1 MTTPHTA
8 QNTAQSTTDTEVVP
22 PGRRFPASDE
32 FPTGPA
38 VGEPLPDFTLS
49 DQRGQAVSL
58 SEAMAGQRAVVFFHR
73 SAAWCPYCRTHLV
86 SFQKHLDEFQ
96 AAGVQVFAISN
107 DPVEVL
113 AAFAEEQGVTY
124 PLLSDPGSEVIRQ
137 YGILNTLIAP
147 EEDRYG
153 IAYPGIYVTDQS
165 GVVVEKMFHRE
176 YAVRESAAGIL
187 RHILGAD
194 FDIHDNPRA
203 EIEGPS
209 VRVSAALAE
218 PQLTFMQRT
227 PLLVSLDL
235 DPGLHLYGQP
245 VPDGFVATE
254 VTVTAPEGVR
264 VGETEAPPTRPFS
277 VEGVRQEFR
286 IFEGAVEF
294 VVPITSELRE
304 EPTVTLEV
312 TVRYQA
318 CDERQC
324 YLPQSRTLS
333 LTVPLGGLNRPRPRT

>member
-1 MTTPHTA
+1 M
-8 QNTAQSTTDTEVVP
+8 SS
-22 PGRRFPASDE
+22 RRA
-32 FPTGPA
+32 
-38 VGEPLPDFTLS
+38 LPDFTLS

-86 SFQKHLDEFQ
+86 SFQKHLDEFE
-96 AAGVQVFAISN
+96 AAGVRVFTISN

-113 AAFAEEQGVTY
+113 AGFAEEQGITY
-124 PLLSDPGSEVIRQ
+124 PLLSDPGSDVIRQ

-147 EEDRYG
+147 DEDRYG
-153 IAYPGIYVTDQS
+153 IAYPGIYVTDES
-165 GVVVEKMFHRE
+165 GVIVEKMFHRE

-187 RHILGAD
+187 HRVLGED

-203 EIEGPS
+203 EVEGPG

-218 PQLTFMQRT
+218 PELTFMQRT
-227 PLLVSLDL
+227 PVLVRLDL
-235 DPGLHLYGQP
+235 DPGLHVYGRP
-245 VPDGFVATE
+245 VPEGFVATE
-254 VTVTAPEGVR
+254 VSVTAPEGVR
-264 VGETEAPPTRPFS
+264 IGETESPPTRPFS

-333 LTVPLGGLNRPRPRT
+333 LTAPLGGLNRPRPRT